1 MIKLGPPTETSVKVG
16 TSGFSFPDWKGTVYP
31 KKIKPSEM
39 LSYYEQELGF
49 NLCEL
54 NYTFYRLPDPYTI
67 DRLAQRVGKDFE
79 FTVKGFREMTHEIW
93 EDKERKVIKG
103 TKLIRDI
110 FKAFTLGIEPLA
122 VGRKL
127 GAILLQF
134 PTFFKLNE
142 SNIEY
147 LEKCK
152 EWLKPFPLVIE
163 FRNSEWLKKDIYDL
177 MEKDK
182 MGFCVV
188 DEPQLPRLL
197 PYQPRATSD
206 IGYFRFHGR
215 NQHWYGAD
223 TKERYNYL
231 YSKTELMEF
240 LPGIKK
246 VNKQTKKTFVLF
258 NNCFM
263 GQSAVNAAQMRDL
276 LGIKFQKRSMGL
288 F

>member
-1 MIKLGPPTETSVKVG
+1 MIKLG

-54 NYTFYRLPDPYTI
+54 NYTFYRSPDPYTM
-67 DRLAQRVGKDFE
+67 DRLARRVGADFA

-93 EDKERKVIKG
+93 EDKERKVIKE
-103 TKLIRDI
+103 TKVIRDI
-110 FKAFTLGIEPLA
+110 FKTFTLGIEPLA
-122 VGRKL
+122 TSRKL
-127 GAILLQF
+127 GGILLQF

-163 FRNSEWLKKDIYDL
+163 FRNSDWLKKDIYAL
-177 MEKDK
+177 LEKDK
-182 MGFCVV
+182 MGICVV

-215 NQHWYGAD
+215 NQNWYGAD

-231 YSKTELMEF
+231 YSKAELLEF

-276 LGIKFQKRSMGL
+276 LGIKFQKRSPKL